1 MGVYVDR
8 NGDGVITDQDRYFY
22 KSTTSPWTAG
32 LSTRLQYKNWD
43 FGMNFRGSFGGY
55 VYNELEAGMA
65 NIGQAYTQ
73 KGEGWL
79 NNATADLVKMG
90 WTSYI
95 YGASD
100 YFVQNAS
107 FVKCDNITLGY
118 NFENLFKGQKYQ
130 GISGRLAFSVS
141 NVFYI
146 TKYKGLDPEQTSG
159 AESSLYP
166 RPRTYMVNLNLNF

>member
-1 MGVYVDR
+1 
-8 NGDGVITDQDRYFY
+8 
-22 KSTTSPWTAG
+22 
-32 LSTRLQYKNWD
+32 
-43 FGMNFRGSFGGY
+43 
-55 VYNELEAGMA
+55 MA
-65 NIGQAYTQ
+65 TIGQAYTQ